1 MQLKKAAENL
11 VETLNLMNAFDRND
25 DWYHGAL
32 QLAGATSYFDEAATD
47 EVDPEYASDIF
58 ILCDENKKMTV
69 EYNYQIKRWES
80 K

>member
-32 QLAGATSYFDEAATD
+32 QLSGATSYFDEVETD
-47 EVDPEYASDIF
+47 KVDPEYASDIF

-69 EYNYQIKRWES
+69 EYNYQIKRWEI